1 MAEIKSTLDLVMEK
15 TRDLVLSREER
26 EAMERE
32 EQMKKVPA
40 AVQRYLD
47 GATGLERLLE
57 ELDDFPEY
65 LKPEI
70 RCVAKRC
77 LLDALVHGEEGVRS
91 RDALDA
97 LAEDREKPWREQL
110 ARLFED
116 HERNRREM
124 LPQIRAE
131 HLEALAAE
139 GIRGDAVVVRPER
152 SSQWQ
157 AVQQEFSSRLEEIR
171 AAWRAQLASD

>member
-40 AVQRYLD
+40 AVQRYMD

-57 ELDDFPEY
+57 ELDDFPEH

-77 LLDALVHGEEGVRS
+77 LLDALVPGEEGVRS
-91 RDALDA
+91 GDALDA
-97 LAEDREKPWREQL
+97 LAEDREEPWREQL

-116 HERNRREM
+116 YERSRREI
-124 LPQIRAE
+124 LPRIRAE

-171 AAWRAQLASD
+171 AAWRAQLALD

>member
-26 EAMERE
+26 KAMERE

-40 AVQRYLD
+40 AVQRYLE
-47 GATGLERLLE
+47 GATSLERLLE
-57 ELDDFPEY
+57 ELDDLPEH

-70 RCVAKRC
+70 RCLAKRC
-77 LLDALVHGEEGVRS
+77 LLDALVLGEGGVRS
-91 RDALDA
+91 RDALAA
-97 LAEDREKPWREQL
+97 LAEDREEPWREQL
-110 ARLFED
+110 ARLLEE
-116 HERNRREM
+116 HERSRREM
-124 LPQIRAE
+124 LARIRAE

-152 SSQWQ
+152 SSQWG
-157 AVQQEFSSRLEEIR
+157 AVQQEFSRRLEEIR